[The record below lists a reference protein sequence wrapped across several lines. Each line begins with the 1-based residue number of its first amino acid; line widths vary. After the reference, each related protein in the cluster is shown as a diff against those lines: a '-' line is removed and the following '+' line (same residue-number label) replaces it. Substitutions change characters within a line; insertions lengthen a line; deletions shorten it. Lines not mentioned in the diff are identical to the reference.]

1 MTYLRLLMRKLS
13 KRTWIK
19 HGALFLVVYA
29 LTSSILILK
38 LVPEAVVLEIGQAS
52 PKYIGAPRMVED
64 RFTTTELKIQ
74 ASNGVAEVYEQ
85 DPTTLEQVL
94 NEAREIFAVFRAAAI
109 DEEMSELERIEFVRK
124 EIRYEL
130 SDEVIRAGLT
140 IDEQLEEQM
149 VGELTLALEPVYRLG
164 IKLDGLDNARNT
176 VNGTLSASS
185 LKAQYRV
192 LLTDIARSAMR
203 ANMRLNEAST
213 LKLKQEAASGVQPVM
228 VQKGQKI
235 IGLGEIATERE
246 IEILQDLGLLRTSI
260 DWKIVSGSLLYALLI
275 LLLPTLYIFFLG
287 EKLQKDSRSI
297 VLTGVVF
304 MLGAVLAYGASLL
317 SGYLIPVAAVSIVLT
332 VLIEP
337 KLALVA
343 GVSLGLLSGGL
354 VGFEI
359 RFVVIALLGTAAG
372 EIGRASCRERV

>member
-1 MTYLRLLMRKLS
+1 
-13 KRTWIK
+13 
-19 HGALFLVVYA
+19 
-29 LTSSILILK
+29 
-38 LVPEAVVLEIGQAS
+38 
-52 PKYIGAPRMVED
+52 MVED

-304 MLGAVLAYGASLL
+304 MLGAVLAYGADRKS
-317 SGYLIPVAAVSIVLT
+317 
-332 VLIEP
+332 
-337 KLALVA
+337 
-343 GVSLGLLSGGL
+343 
-354 VGFEI
+354 
-359 RFVVIALLGTAAG
+359 VV
-372 EIGRASCRERV
+372 